1 MAERTGPVVVSFFFD
16 CACPWSYLATGR
28 LREAALRTGARIDWR
43 PVFSAAVLQAANSGH
58 PIDHPIDDQE
68 PNPRKARYQA
78 KDLQDWARYLGLR
91 IRRPEHWPVRAE
103 LAQRAAVAAAGMGQA
118 GPFLE
123 ALFGAYFGEGRD
135 IEDRAVIL
143 AAAGEAGLEATALAA
158 ALDDPATLAAVEA
171 NGAALVDLG
180 GFGVPSMVVGDDLY
194 FGNDRMPLVEAA
206 LARAGDLR
214 LVLPGQHGA

>member
-1 MAERTGPVVVSFFFD
+1 MAERSGPVMVSFFFD

-43 PVFSAAVLQAANSGH
+43 PVFSAAVLQAANPGH
-58 PIDHPIDDQE
+58 RADHQD
-68 PNPRKARYQA
+68 PNPRRARYQA

-91 IRRPEHWPVRAE
+91 IRRPEGWPVRAE
-103 LAQRAAVAAAGMGQA
+103 LAQRAAVAAAAMGQA

-135 IEDRAVIL
+135 IEDRDVIL
-143 AAAGEAGLEATALAA
+143 AAAGEAGLDTTALAN
-158 ALDDPATLAAVEA
+158 ALRDPATLAAVEA

>member
-1 MAERTGPVVVSFFFD
+1 MVERPVLVSFYFD
-16 CACPWSYLATGR
+16 CACPWSYLAMGR
-28 LREAALRTGARIDWR
+28 LREAALRTGARVDWR
-43 PVFSAAVLQAANSGH
+43 PVFSAAVLEAANPGY
-58 PIDHPIDDQE
+58 PADRQD

-91 IRRPEHWPVRAE
+91 IQRPERWPVRAE
-103 LAQRAAVAAAGMGQA
+103 LAQRAAVAAAAAGRA

-143 AAAGEAGLEATALAA
+143 SAAAEAGLDGAVVAA
-158 ALDDPATLAAVEA
+158 ALEDPATLAAVEA
-171 NGAALVDLG
+171 NGAALVELG
-180 GFGVPSMVVGDDLY
+180 GFGVPSMVVGDDLF

-206 LARAGDLR
+206 LIRAADIR